1 MDDPEISSKLNLS
14 KPIAFVTH
22 GWTDDA
28 QKLWVQDIAQKVIR
42 HLDRN
47 VCVVQWKQLSAY
59 KYEQAATE
67 NTLIVSDYLTKFIR
81 FLVKTGLELKDM
93 ILIGHSLGAHVMGQT
108 GYNFNGEI
116 GQIYGLDPARAF
128 FTVPEDRGLQYRLDS
143 TDAKYV
149 QMIITT
155 RGLGGVLFGDGHD
168 NFYPN
173 GGTNPQ
179 PHCTFPLLTD
189 AEFANQ
195 LLCSHIH
202 STTLFRLSLS
212 PWTLYLGN
220 RCDSYPQY
228 LLGMCKDH
236 KPNNLG
242 IFNNRAGGDFYL
254 RTTPKSPLFD
264 HMHHLGLLHH
274 SSETAS
280 STSFNTTVATV
291 INQVTSEPTS
301 SEEIVQ
307 MAVPIF
313 DTTSVPPIV
322 SSTEIPKQTTV
333 IQSLRTTQS
342 VTVRSTKGAQV
353 FVYYTRRKM
362 ASNRRRKLSKRS
374 RKVAAQYGK
383 AGCHSINQN
392 SKFI

>member
-1 MDDPEISSKLNLS
+1 MEDGNSVCRRGELDDVVTSGLSEGTRTLENDPILRAQGFISNTCVGIVLKPGRTLGGERVVNPFRVDFGCIKLNLS

-28 QKLWVQDIAQKVIR
+28 NKLWVQDIAQKVIR

-81 FLVKTGLELKDM
+81 FLVQNGLELKDM

-220 RCDSYPQY
+220 RCDSYPRY

-254 RTTPKSPLFD
+254 RTTPKSPLIA
-264 HMHHLGLLHH
+264 HMNQLGSLHH
-274 SSETAS
+274 
-280 STSFNTTVATV
+280 
-291 INQVTSEPTS
+291 
-301 SEEIVQ
+301 
-307 MAVPIF
+307 
-313 DTTSVPPIV
+313 
-322 SSTEIPKQTTV
+322 
-333 IQSLRTTQS
+333 
-342 VTVRSTKGAQV
+342 G
-353 FVYYTRRKM
+353 Y
-362 ASNRRRKLSKRS
+362 
-374 RKVAAQYGK
+374 
-383 AGCHSINQN
+383 
-392 SKFI
+392 